1 MWNILNIN
9 IMAIFEETIGKVEMG
24 ARFYVNFKERSLRV
38 NGKYVIKDGKPLNDK
53 EFGFITDGEPMEYI
67 YHAYKLYKHSVPSKR
82 SNGHRRSYFKA
93 LAEKDLSD
101 DDMMYGEGREMA
113 RCRLELAILIM
124 ACTGQLVWNPEWGN
138 VFYQDDDD
146 KDLVIMRE
154 WVEPQPESNAA

>member
-101 DDMMYGEGREMA
+101 DDVMYGEGREMA

-124 ACTGQLVWNPEWGN
+124 AN
-138 VFYQDDDD
+138 VVHFIPSPYLMMYNSM
-146 KDLVIMRE
+146 KKEAFSPVSLF
-154 WVEPQPESNAA
+154 